1 MNIKQI
7 SIVPQTLIAA
17 AAISTGAYYAS
28 KAISEPEEKV
38 ESVTNKV
45 TNPINTPL
53 TAGTLFTLGLFGRK
67 KDKEEDDEQALK
79 EKLEAEAA
87 AKAGMSVEKYR
98 SLFEPTSK
106 CNFIELHSFSD
117 GYKYFNTA
125 RKWLLESDGN
135 GNLNTKSV
143 KKGFEIMNG
152 CFEQYEKE
160 NIKIFEEEDKA
171 RCKQLMTEVSESID
185 KGEEPD
191 YDKLGEIITIYD
203 RKRLYPYI

>member
-1 MNIKQI
+1 MNIKQL
-7 SIVPQTLIAA
+7 SVVPKALIAA
-17 AAISTGAYYAS
+17 TAISTGAYYVS
-28 KAISEPEEKV
+28 STVSEPEEKV

-45 TNPINTPL
+45 TNPINTL
-53 TAGTLFTLGLFGRK
+53 ITAGTLFTLGLFGRK

-117 GYKYFNTA
+117 GYKYFNIA
-125 RKWLLESDGN
+125 RKWLLKSDGN

>member
-1 MNIKQI
+1 
-7 SIVPQTLIAA
+7 
-17 AAISTGAYYAS
+17 
-28 KAISEPEEKV
+28 
-38 ESVTNKV
+38 
-45 TNPINTPL
+45 
-53 TAGTLFTLGLFGRK
+53 
-67 KDKEEDDEQALK
+67 
-79 EKLEAEAA
+79 
-87 AKAGMSVEKYR
+87 MSVEKYR

-117 GYKYFNTA
+117 GYKYFNIA

>member
-1 MNIKQI
+1 MNIKQL
-7 SIVPQTLIAA
+7 SVVPKALIAA
-17 AAISTGAYYAS
+17 TAISTGAYYVS
-28 KAISEPEEKV
+28 RTVSEPEEKI

-45 TNPINTPL
+45 TNPINTPI

-117 GYKYFNTA
+117 GYKYFNIA

>member
-67 KDKEEDDEQALK
+67 KDKEEDEQALK
-79 EKLEAEAA
+79 ERLEAEAA

-106 CNFIELHSFSD
+106 CNFIELHSFSA

>member
-67 KDKEEDDEQALK
+67 KDKEEDEQALK
-79 EKLEAEAA
+79 ERLEAEAA